1 MRYEASSS
9 GNADLRGN
17 GGAGNSDANDH
28 SGIGSD
34 AAEAGDLDIAVIGMA
49 GSFPGAPDLDRFWTV
64 VRAGQRTVRTV
75 PAPESGGG
83 GRGAATD
90 APAAVRAGGVLDGA
104 ELFDAAFFGYSPREA
119 ELLDPQ
125 QRVFLE
131 CAWTALEGAGYGSA
145 AGRPVTGVYAGASL
159 STYLIRHLLPN
170 PGLAE
175 LREEQMLGNI
185 TDTLATRVAYHLD
198 LSGPAMSVQSACSTS
213 LVAIHLACQA
223 LLAGDCE
230 IAVAGGASVRLP
242 QLSLHDGRENGIL
255 SPDGGCLPFDAR
267 SAGTVSG
274 NGVGAVVLKPL
285 AAALA
290 AGDRVHAVVK
300 ATAVNNDG
308 RRKVGFT
315 APSVQGQSAVLRT
328 ARDLAGVDPAD
339 IGYLEAHG
347 TATPLGDPIE
357 FAALA
362 EAFAGRDPGTDGR
375 CALGS
380 VKALIG
386 HLDAAAGVTG
396 FLKVVLALEHG
407 VVPPSPY
414 FGEPNPGIDL
424 VGSPFEVPTAERP
437 WQRPR
442 GGRRLGAVSSFG
454 MGGTNAH
461 VILQEAPDP
470 VPAGPPRRE
479 RHLLVLSART
489 PAALDTARERLRAHL
504 APEPGAAALADTAA
518 TLQLGRTAFP
528 HRMAVVADSAADA
541 ADALAAGSPA
551 ALTGHA
557 GTGRRDLVFMFSG
570 QGAQHVGMGAA
581 LYRTEPAYREAFD
594 ACADLLVPT
603 LGRDLRDLVLGDAA
617 AAGPPVPGQEPETA
631 EPLRRTEFAQP
642 ALFAV
647 EYALARLW
655 ESWGI
660 RPTAMIGHSV
670 GEYAAACLAGTMP
683 LPDALRLVAL
693 RGRLMQALPPGRM
706 LSVGLPVEEAERF
719 AVGDVA
725 VAASNAPSLSVLSGP
740 AEALDD
746 IQRTLAARGVAV
758 RPLHTSHAFHS
769 PAMDPVLDEFRALAA
784 TVPLAAP
791 ALPFVSN
798 LTGTWITDEEATSP
812 DYWVRH
818 LRRRVRFHEGLATL
832 AENGPLVLVEVGP
845 GTALA
850 TLARQHPEVSG
861 NLVVGTLP
869 APGRPVPADRT
880 ATEALARLWLAGIE
894 PDWTGYWR
902 HDPRGRAEL
911 PTYPFERERYWVE
924 PPTPE
929 THLGL
934 LPTTGTPLQTET
946 DGGATGTGAARRDVA
961 GIGAAGVGAAG
972 VGAARP
978 GAAGVGA
985 AGAVPVASDA
995 AGTGVTESGAAGS
1008 GAGEAGAVGAGPA
1021 GVPES
1026 VAAGAGAAGPGAVA
1040 SAVGG
1045 SVAFVGGGGG
1055 HDGAG
1060 LAAYPRRLAT
1070 PFVGPRDEREEA
1082 VAEVW
1087 SDLLGIAE
1095 IGVHDDFFELGGHSL
1110 LATRVVAR
1118 LLDVLGV
1125 ELPLSALMEAPTV
1138 AALCEYADDELMR
1151 AYLDDP
1157 GGSQPAADP
1166 LSDPRKEGVR

>member
-9 GNADLRGN
+9 SNADLRRDS
-17 GGAGNSDANDH
+17 GADNSDANDH
-28 SGIGSD
+28 SGIGTD
-34 AAEAGDLDIAVIGMA
+34 AAGAGDLDIAVIGMA
-49 GSFPGAPDLDRFWTV
+49 GSFPGAPDLDRFWEV
-64 VRAGQRTVRTV
+64 VRAGRRTVRTE
-75 PAPESGGG
+75 PAPESGA
-83 GRGAATD
+83 GAGDSASG
-90 APAAVRAGGVLDGA
+90 APTAVRAGGVLDGA

-170 PGLAE
+170 PGLAD

-185 TDTLATRVAYHLD
+185 TDTLATRAAYHLD
-198 LSGPAMSVQSACSTS
+198 LSGPAVSVQSACSTS

-242 QLSLHDGRENGIL
+242 QLSVHDGRSNGIL

-290 AGDRVHAVVK
+290 AGDPVHAVVK

-315 APSVQGQSAVLRT
+315 APSVQGQSAVLRA
-328 ARDLAGVDPAD
+328 ARDIAGVDPAD

-357 FAALA
+357 FAALT
-362 EAFAGRDPGTDGR
+362 EAFAGRDPERDGR

-386 HLDAAAGVTG
+386 HLDAAAGITG
-396 FLKVVLALEHG
+396 FLKVVLALKHA

-424 VGSPFEVPTAERP
+424 AGSPFEVPTAERA
-437 WQRPR
+437 WERPR
-442 GGRRLGAVSSFG
+442 GGRRLGGVSGFG

-470 VPAGPPRRE
+470 ARAAPPLRE

-489 PAALDTARERLRAHL
+489 PGALETARERLRAHL
-504 APEPGAAALADTAA
+504 LTGTGPSPAELADIGA
-518 TLQLGRTAFP
+518 TLHLGRTAFT
-528 HRMAVVADSAADA
+528 HRMALIADSTANAAA
-541 ADALAAGSPA
+541 ALAPGSPEA
-551 ALTGHA
+551 MAGHVEA
-557 GTGRRDLVFMFSG
+557 RRELVFMFSG
-570 QGAQHVGMGAA
+570 QGAQHVGMGAE

-594 ACADLLVPT
+594 TCADLLVPT
-603 LGRDLRDLVLGDAA
+603 LGRDLRDLVLGDPEGVRPPG
-617 AAGPPVPGQEPETA
+617 AGQDPAGA

-660 RPTAMIGHSV
+660 RPAAMIGHSV
-670 GEYAAACLAGTMP
+670 GEYVAACLAGIMR
-683 LPDALRLVAL
+683 LEDALRLVAL

-706 LSVGLPVEEAERF
+706 LSVALPIEEAERF
-719 AVGDVA
+719 VRGDVA
-725 VAASNAPSLSVLSGP
+725 VAASNAPSLTVLSGP

-746 IQRTLAARGVAV
+746 IGRTLAGKGVAV

-769 PAMDPVLDEFRALAA
+769 PAMDPVLEDFRALVAA
-784 TVPLAAP
+784 VPLAAP

-798 LTGTWITDEEATSP
+798 LSGTWITDEEATSP

-818 LRRRVRFHEGLATL
+818 LRRRVRFHEGLLTL
-832 AENGPLVLVEVGP
+832 AETGPLALIEVGP

-850 TLARQHPEVSG
+850 TLARQNPEMSG
-861 NLVVGTLP
+861 NLVVGSLP

-880 ATEALARLWLAGIE
+880 VTEALARLWLAGTE

-911 PTYPFERERYWVE
+911 PTYPFERGRYWID
-924 PPTPE
+924 PPASE
-929 THLGL
+929 ALIGL
-934 LPTTGTPLQTET
+934 IPAESGPPADSPPLAE
-946 DGGATGTGAARRDVA
+946 AVSA
-961 GIGAAGVGAAG
+961 AAGG
-972 VGAARP
+972 
-978 GAAGVGA
+978 
-985 AGAVPVASDA
+985 
-995 AGTGVTESGAAGS
+995 
-1008 GAGEAGAVGAGPA
+1008 
-1021 GVPES
+1021 
-1026 VAAGAGAAGPGAVA
+1026 GAAGPGTAA
-1040 SAVGG
+1040 NEAGANG
-1045 SVAFVGGGGG
+1045 TA
-1055 HDGAG
+1055 HDAA
-1060 LAAYPRRLAT
+1060 LTAYPRRLAT
-1070 PFVGPRDEREEA
+1070 VFVAPRDEREEA
-1082 VAEVW
+1082 VAAVW
-1087 SDLLGIAE
+1087 SDLLGIAD

-1118 LLDVLGV
+1118 LLDVLDV

-1138 AALCEYADDELMR
+1138 AALCEYADEELMN
-1151 AYLDDP
+1151 AYL
-1157 GGSQPAADP
+1157 GSRSAAEPAATDP
-1166 LSDPRKEGVR
+1166 LPDPRKEGVR

>member
-1 MRYEASSS
+1 MRYEASNSS
-9 GNADLRGN
+9 NADLRGN
-17 GGAGNSDANDH
+17 SGADNSDANDR
-28 SGIGSD
+28 SGIDVD
-34 AAEAGDLDIAVIGMA
+34 AAGDGDLDIAVIGMA
-49 GSFPGAPDLDRFWTV
+49 GSFPGAPDLDRFWANIRTG
-64 VRAGQRTVRTV
+64 RRTVTTE
-75 PAPESGGG
+75 PAAEP
-83 GRGAATD
+83 GARDAGAD
-90 APAAVRAGGVLDGA
+90 APTAVRAGGVLDGA

-125 QRVFLE
+125 QRVFVE
-131 CAWTALEGAGYGSA
+131 CAWTALERAGYGSA
-145 AGRPVTGVYAGASL
+145 VGRPVTGVYAGASL

-185 TDTLATRVAYHLD
+185 TDTLATRAAYHLD

-242 QLSLHDGRENGIL
+242 QMSVHDGREKGIL

-315 APSVQGQSAVLRT
+315 APSVQGQSAVLRA

-362 EAFAGRDPGTDGR
+362 EAFAGRDPELDGR

-424 VGSPFEVPTAERP
+424 AGSPFEIPTAERA

-442 GGRRLGAVSSFG
+442 GRRRLGAVSSFG

-470 VPAGPPRRE
+470 APPGPPSRR
-479 RHLLVLSART
+479 RQLLVLSART
-489 PAALDTARERLRAHL
+489 PSALETARERLREHL
-504 APEPGAAALADTAA
+504 LAGPGAGPGELADVAA
-518 TLQLGRTAFP
+518 TLQLGRTAFT
-528 HRMAVVADSAADA
+528 HRTALIADSAADA
-541 ADALAAGSPA
+541 ADALAPGSPEA
-551 ALTGHA
+551 MA
-557 GTGRRDLVFMFSG
+557 GQVETGRRDIVFMFSG
-570 QGAQHVGMGAA
+570 QGAQHVGMGAE
-581 LYRTEPAYREAFD
+581 LYRTEPTYRDTFD
-594 ACADLLVPT
+594 ACADLLVPI
-603 LGRDLRDLVLGDAA
+603 LGRDLRDMVLGDSAADRPPGAA
-617 AAGPPVPGQEPETA
+617 ADPAGA

-647 EYALARLW
+647 EYSLARLW

-660 RPTAMIGHSV
+660 RPAAMIGHSV
-670 GEYAAACLAGTMP
+670 GEYVAACLAGTMS
-683 LPDALRLVAL
+683 LQDALRLVAL
-693 RGRLMQALPPGRM
+693 RGRMMQALPPGRM
-706 LSVGLPVEEAERF
+706 LSVALPVQEAERL
-719 AVGDVA
+719 AGGDVA

-746 IQRTLAARGVAV
+746 IERTLTAQGVAV
-758 RPLHTSHAFHS
+758 RALHTSHAFHS
-769 PAMDPVLDEFRALAA
+769 PAMDPILDDFRALVAA
-784 TVPLAAP
+784 VPLAAP
-791 ALPFVSN
+791 AVPFVSN
-798 LTGTWITDEEATSP
+798 LSGTWITGEEATSP

-818 LRRRVRFHEGLATL
+818 LRGRVRFYEGLVTL
-832 AENGPLVLVEVGP
+832 TETGPLALIEVGP

-850 TLARQHPEVSG
+850 NLARQNPEMSG
-861 NLVVGTLP
+861 NLVVGSLP
-869 APGRPVPADRT
+869 APARPVPADRT
-880 ATEALARLWLAGIE
+880 VTEALARLWIAGIE

-902 HDPRGRAEL
+902 HDPRGRAQL
-911 PTYPFERERYWVE
+911 PTYPFERGRYWVD
-924 PPTPE
+924 PPAADA
-929 THLGL
+929 LIGL
-934 LPTTGTPLQTET
+934 IPAEAAGSPPLA
-946 DGGATGTGAARRDVA
+946 DADPAAGGGATANEGGTNGTPHHAAA
-961 GIGAAGVGAAG
+961 PAA
-972 VGAARP
+972 
-978 GAAGVGA
+978 
-985 AGAVPVASDA
+985 
-995 AGTGVTESGAAGS
+995 
-1008 GAGEAGAVGAGPA
+1008 
-1021 GVPES
+1021 
-1026 VAAGAGAAGPGAVA
+1026 
-1040 SAVGG
+1040 
-1045 SVAFVGGGGG
+1045 
-1055 HDGAG
+1055 H
-1060 LAAYPRRLAT
+1060 PRRLAT
-1070 PFVGPRDEREEA
+1070 PYVAPRDEREEA
-1082 VAEVW
+1082 VAAVL
-1087 SDLLGIAE
+1087 SDLLGIAD

-1110 LATRVVAR
+1110 LAIRVVTR

-1151 AYLDDP
+1151 AYL
-1157 GGSQPAADP
+1157 GSESVSQPPATDP

>member
-1 MRYEASSS
+1 MRYETSSS
-9 GNADLRGN
+9 HDADLRGN
-17 GGAGNSDANDH
+17 SGADNSDANDH

-34 AAEAGDLDIAVIGMA
+34 ADGAGDLDIAVIGMA
-49 GSFPGAPDLDRFWTV
+49 GSFPGAPDLDRFWEI
-64 VRAGQRTVRTV
+64 VRAGHRTVRTV
-75 PAPESGGG
+75 PAPGSGA
-83 GRGAATD
+83 RGAALD
-90 APAAVRAGGVLDGA
+90 APTAVRAGGVLDGA

-131 CAWTALEGAGYGSA
+131 CAWTALEGAGYGSTV
-145 AGRPVTGVYAGASL
+145 GRPVTGVYAGASL

-170 PGLAE
+170 PGLAD

-185 TDTLATRVAYHLD
+185 TDTLATRAAYHLD

-242 QLSLHDGRENGIL
+242 QMSVHDGRGNGIL

-285 AAALA
+285 TAALA
-290 AGDRVHAVVK
+290 DGDRVHAVVK
-300 ATAVNNDG
+300 ATALNNDG

-315 APSVQGQSAVLRT
+315 APSVQGQSAVLRA

-362 EAFAGRDPGTDGR
+362 EAFAGRDPELDGR

-386 HLDAAAGVTG
+386 HLDAAAGITG
-396 FLKVVLALEHG
+396 FLKVVLALEHA

-424 VGSPFEVPTAERP
+424 AGSPFEVPTAERT
-437 WQRPR
+437 WGRPR

-470 VPAGPPRRE
+470 APAGPPFRK

-489 PAALDTARERLRAHL
+489 PSALETARERLREHL
-504 APEPGAAALADTAA
+504 LTGPGSSPAELADAA
-518 TLQLGRTAFP
+518 STLQLGRTAFT
-528 HRMAVVADSAADA
+528 HRMALIADSAADA
-541 ADALAAGSPA
+541 AAALAPGSPA
-551 ALTGHA
+551 AMAGHVE
-557 GTGRRDLVFMFSG
+557 TGRRDIVFMFSG
-570 QGAQHVGMGAA
+570 QGAQYVGMGAE
-581 LYRTEPAYREAFD
+581 LYRTEPAYRDAFD
-594 ACADLLVPT
+594 TCADLLIPI
-603 LGRDLRDLVLGDAA
+603 LGRDLRDLVLGDSAA
-617 AAGPPVPGQEPETA
+617 DRSSGAVEDPAVA
-631 EPLRRTEFAQP
+631 ELLRRTEFAQP

-660 RPTAMIGHSV
+660 RPAAMIGHSV
-670 GEYAAACLAGTMP
+670 GEYVAACLAGTMP
-683 LPDALRLVAL
+683 LQDALRLIAL
-693 RGRLMQALPPGRM
+693 RGRMMQALPPGRM
-706 LSVGLPVEEAERF
+706 LSVALPIQEAERF
-719 AVGDVA
+719 VRGDVA
-725 VAASNAPSLSVLSGP
+725 VAASNAPSLTVLSGP

-746 IQRTLAARGVAV
+746 IERTLAAKGVAV

-769 PAMDPVLDEFRALAA
+769 PAMDPILEDFRALAA
-784 TVPLAAP
+784 AVPLAAP
-791 ALPFVSN
+791 AVPFVSN

-818 LRRRVRFHEGLATL
+818 LRRRVRFHEGLVTL
-832 AENGPLVLVEVGP
+832 VETGPLALIEVGP

-850 TLARQHPEVSG
+850 TLARQNPEMSG
-861 NLVVGTLP
+861 NLVVGSLP

-880 ATEALARLWLAGIE
+880 VTEALARLWLAGTE

-902 HDPRGRAEL
+902 HDRRGRAEL
-911 PTYPFERERYWVE
+911 PTYPFERERYWID
-924 PPTPE
+924 PPTSDA
-929 THLGL
+929 LIGL
-934 LPTTGTPLQTET
+934 LPIASGEPVGTPTPT
-946 DGGATGTGAARRDVA
+946 
-961 GIGAAGVGAAG
+961 
-972 VGAARP
+972 
-978 GAAGVGA
+978 
-985 AGAVPVASDA
+985 DA
-995 AGTGVTESGAAGS
+995 ASAAAAHGDR
-1008 GAGEAGAVGAGPA
+1008 AGEAAPA
-1021 GVPES
+1021 ATLE
-1026 VAAGAGAAGPGAVA
+1026 A
-1040 SAVGG
+1040 
-1045 SVAFVGGGGG
+1045 
-1055 HDGAG
+1055 H
-1060 LAAYPRRLAT
+1060 PRRLAT
-1070 PFVGPRDEREEA
+1070 AYVAPRDDREEA

-1087 SDLLGIAE
+1087 RDLLGIAD

-1138 AALCEYADDELMR
+1138 AALCEYADEELMS
-1151 AYLDDP
+1151 AYL
-1157 GGSQPAADP
+1157 GSQSASQPAATDP
-1166 LSDPRKEGVR
+1166 LPDPRKEGVR

>member
-1 MRYEASSS
+1 MH
-9 GNADLRGN
+9 
-17 GGAGNSDANDH
+17 ANDH
-28 SGIGSD
+28 SGIGVD

-49 GSFPGAPDLDRFWTV
+49 GSFPGAPDLDRFWTT
-64 VRAGQRTVRTV
+64 VRAGHRTVHTE
-75 PAPESGGG
+75 PAPDSGA
-83 GRGAATD
+83 RDAAPGAPT
-90 APAAVRAGGVLDGA
+90 AVRAGGVLEGA
-104 ELFDAAFFGYSPREA
+104 DLFDAAFFGYSPREA

-145 AGRPVTGVYAGASL
+145 VGRPVTGVYAGASL

-170 PGLAE
+170 PGLAD

-185 TDTLATRVAYHLD
+185 TDTLATRAAYHLD
-198 LSGPAMSVQSACSTS
+198 LSGPALSVQSACSTS

-242 QLSLHDGRENGIL
+242 QLSVHDGRENGIL

-315 APSVQGQSAVLRT
+315 APSVQGQSAVLRA

-362 EAFAGRDPGTDGR
+362 EAFAGRDPGLDGR

-386 HLDAAAGVTG
+386 HLDAAAGITG
-396 FLKVVLALEHG
+396 FLKVVLALEHA

-424 VGSPFEVPTAERP
+424 AGSPFDVPTAERP

-442 GGRRLGAVSSFG
+442 GGRRVGAVSSFG

-470 VPAGPPRRE
+470 APAAPPVRRQ
-479 RHLLVLSART
+479 HLLVLSART
-489 PAALDTARERLRAHL
+489 PSALETARERLRQHL
-504 APEPGAAALADTAA
+504 LTGPATSPADLADAA
-518 TLQLGRTAFP
+518 STLQLGRTAFP
-528 HRMAVVADSAADA
+528 HRMALIADCAADA
-541 ADALAAGSPA
+541 AAALLPGSPDV
-551 ALTGHA
+551 LSGHVETGS
-557 GTGRRDLVFMFSG
+557 RDIVFMFSG
-570 QGAQHVGMGAA
+570 QGAQHVGMGAE
-581 LYRTEPAYREAFD
+581 LYRTEPVYRDAFD
-594 ACADLLVPT
+594 TCADLLIPT
-603 LGRDLRDLVLGDAA
+603 LGRDLRDLVLGDTAA
-617 AAGPPVPGQEPETA
+617 RRAPGAVDDPARAGQ
-631 EPLRRTEFAQP
+631 LRRTEYAQP

-660 RPTAMIGHSV
+660 RPAAMIGHSV
-670 GEYAAACLAGTMP
+670 GEYVAACLAGTMP
-683 LPDALRLVAL
+683 LQDALRLVAL
-693 RGRLMQALPPGRM
+693 RGRMMQALPPGSM
-706 LSVGLPVEEAERF
+706 LSVALPIEEAERF
-719 AVGDVA
+719 VSGDVA
-725 VAASNAPSLSVLSGP
+725 VAASNAPSLTVLSGP
-740 AEALDD
+740 AEALDA
-746 IQRTLAARGVAV
+746 IGRTLAAQGVAV
-758 RPLHTSHAFHS
+758 RALHTSHAFHS
-769 PAMDPVLDEFRALAA
+769 PAMDPVLEDFRALAA
-784 TVPLAAP
+784 AVPLAAP

-798 LTGTWITDEEATSP
+798 LSGTWITGEEATSP

-818 LRRRVRFHEGLATL
+818 LRGRVRFHEGLMTL
-832 AENGPLVLVEVGP
+832 AETGPLALVEVGP

-850 TLARQHPEVSG
+850 TLARQNPGTAG
-861 NLVVGTLP
+861 NLVVGSLP
-869 APGRPVPADRT
+869 APGRPAPADRT
-880 ATEALARLWLAGIE
+880 VTEALARLWLAGTE

-911 PTYPFERERYWVE
+911 PTYPFERGRYWID
-924 PPTPE
+924 PP
-929 THLGL
+929 
-934 LPTTGTPLQTET
+934 
-946 DGGATGTGAARRDVA
+946 AAAA
-961 GIGAAGVGAAG
+961 GIGPLPAED
-972 VGAARP
+972 
-978 GAAGVGA
+978 
-985 AGAVPVASDA
+985 VPVAVSPPL
-995 AGTGVTESGAAGS
+995 TE
-1008 GAGEAGAVGAGPA
+1008 AGPA
-1021 GVPES
+1021 
-1026 VAAGAGAAGPGAVA
+1026 AAGQGATANEDPA
-1040 SAVGG
+1040 
-1045 SVAFVGGGGG
+1045 GG
-1055 HDGAG
+1055 HD
-1060 LAAYPRRLAT
+1060 AAALTAHPRHLAT
-1070 PFVGPRDEREEA
+1070 AFVAPGNEREEA
-1082 VAEVW
+1082 VAAVW
-1087 SDLLGIAE
+1087 SDLLGIAD
-1095 IGVHDDFFELGGHSL
+1095 IGIHDDFFELGGHSL

-1125 ELPLSALMEAPTV
+1125 ELPLSAVMEAPTV
-1138 AALCEYADDELMR
+1138 AALCEYADEELMR
-1151 AYLDDP
+1151 AYLDSQSA
-1157 GGSQPAADP
+1157 SQPAADP
-1166 LSDPRKEGVR
+1166 LPDPRKEGVR

>member
-17 GGAGNSDANDH
+17 SGADNSGANDH

-34 AAEAGDLDIAVIGMA
+34 AAGAGDLDIAVIGMA
-49 GSFPGAPDLDRFWTV
+49 GSFPGAPDLDRFWEI
-64 VRAGQRTVRTV
+64 VRAGRRTVRTV
-75 PAPESGGG
+75 PAPESGA
-83 GRGAATD
+83 GARDAASD
-90 APAAVRAGGVLDGA
+90 APTAVRAGGVLDGA

-145 AGRPVTGVYAGASL
+145 VGRPVTGVYAGASL

-170 PGLAE
+170 PGLAD
-175 LREEQMLGNI
+175 LREEQLLGNI
-185 TDTLATRVAYHLD
+185 TDTLATRAAYHLD
-198 LSGPAMSVQSACSTS
+198 LSGPAVSVQSACSTS

-242 QLSLHDGRENGIL
+242 QLSVHDGRENGIL

-328 ARDLAGVDPAD
+328 ARDLAGADPAD

-357 FAALA
+357 FAALT
-362 EAFAGRDPGTDGR
+362 EAFAGRDPDLDGR

-386 HLDAAAGVTG
+386 HLDAAAGITG
-396 FLKVVLALEHG
+396 FLKVVLALAHA

-424 VGSPFEVPTAERP
+424 ASSPFEVPTAERA
-437 WQRPR
+437 WERPR

-470 VPAGPPRRE
+470 APSGSPYRG

-489 PAALDTARERLRAHL
+489 PSALETARERLREQL
-504 APEPGAAALADTAA
+504 RTEPGPGPAELADVAS
-518 TLQLGRTAFP
+518 TLQLGRTAFA
-528 HRMAVVADSAADA
+528 HRVALVADSAADA
-541 ADALAAGSPA
+541 AAALAPGSPQA
-551 ALTGHA
+551 MAGHVE
-557 GTGRRDLVFMFSG
+557 TGRRDIVFMFSG
-570 QGAQHVGMGAA
+570 QGAQHVGMGAE
-581 LYRTEPAYREAFD
+581 LYRTEPAYRDAFD
-594 ACADLLVPT
+594 TCADLLVPT
-603 LGRDLRDLVLGDAA
+603 LGRDLRDLVLGDSASDRLPGAVADPAA
-617 AAGPPVPGQEPETA
+617 AER
-631 EPLRRTEFAQP
+631 LRRTEFAQP

-660 RPTAMIGHSV
+660 RPAAMIGHSV
-670 GEYAAACLAGTMP
+670 GEYVAACLAGTMP

-719 AVGDVA
+719 VRGDVA
-725 VAASNAPSLSVLSGP
+725 VAASNAPSLTVLSGP
-740 AEALDD
+740 AEALAD
-746 IQRTLAARGVAV
+746 IEGTLAAKGVAV

-769 PAMDPVLDEFRALAA
+769 PAMDPVLEDFRALAA
-784 TVPLAAP
+784 AVPLAAP

-798 LTGTWITDEEATSP
+798 LSGTWITAEEATSP

-818 LRRRVRFHEGLATL
+818 LRGRVRFHEGLVTL
-832 AENGPLVLVEVGP
+832 AEAGPLALIEVGP

-850 TLARQHPEVSG
+850 TLARQNPELSG
-861 NLVVGTLP
+861 NLVVGSLP
-869 APGRPVPADRT
+869 APGRPGAADRT
-880 ATEALARLWLAGIE
+880 MTEALARLWLAGIE

-911 PTYPFERERYWVE
+911 PTYPFERGRYWID
-924 PPTPE
+924 PPASGTAI
-929 THLGL
+929 GL
-934 LPTTGTPLQTET
+934 NPAA
-946 DGGATGTGAARRDVA
+946 DGRPAHSPQLTGAAPAATGR
-961 GIGAAGVGAAG
+961 GAAADEDGA
-972 VGAARP
+972 
-978 GAAGVGA
+978 
-985 AGAVPVASDA
+985 S
-995 AGTGVTESGAAGS
+995 GTA
-1008 GAGEAGAVGAGPA
+1008 PD
-1021 GVPES
+1021 
-1026 VAAGAGAAGPGAVA
+1026 AVA
-1040 SAVGG
+1040 
-1045 SVAFVGGGGG
+1045 
-1055 HDGAG
+1055 

-1070 PFVGPRDEREEA
+1070 AFVAPRDEREEA
-1082 VAEVW
+1082 VAAVW
-1087 SDLLGIAE
+1087 SDLLGIAD

-1138 AALCEYADDELMR
+1138 AALCEYADEELMR
-1151 AYLDDP
+1151 AYL
-1157 GGSQPAADP
+1157 GSQSASQPAATDP
-1166 LSDPRKEGVR
+1166 LPDPRKEGVR

>member
-17 GGAGNSDANDH
+17 GGADNSGANDH

-34 AAEAGDLDIAVIGMA
+34 AAGAGDLDIAVIGMA
-49 GSFPGAPDLDRFWTV
+49 GSFPGAPDLDRFWEI
-64 VRAGQRTVRTV
+64 VRAGRRTVRTV
-75 PAPESGGG
+75 PAPESGA
-83 GRGAATD
+83 GARDAASD
-90 APAAVRAGGVLDGA
+90 APTAVRAGGVLDGA

-145 AGRPVTGVYAGASL
+145 VGRPVTGVYAGASL

-170 PGLAE
+170 PGLAD

-185 TDTLATRVAYHLD
+185 TDTLATRAAYHLD
-198 LSGPAMSVQSACSTS
+198 LSGPAVSVQSACSTS

-242 QLSLHDGRENGIL
+242 QLSVHDGRENGIL
-255 SPDGGCLPFDAR
+255 SPDGDCLPFDAR

-357 FAALA
+357 FAALT
-362 EAFAGRDPGTDGR
+362 EAFAGRDPDLDGR

-396 FLKVVLALEHG
+396 FLKVVLALEHA
-407 VVPPSPY
+407 VLPPSPY

-424 VGSPFEVPTAERP
+424 AGSPFEVPTAERA
-437 WQRPR
+437 WERPR

-470 VPAGPPRRE
+470 APSGPPYRG

-489 PAALDTARERLRAHL
+489 PSALETVRERLREQL
-504 APEPGAAALADTAA
+504 RTEPGPGPAELADVAS
-518 TLQLGRTAFP
+518 TLQLGRTAFA
-528 HRMAVVADSAADA
+528 HRVALVADSAADA
-541 ADALAAGSPA
+541 AAALAPGSPQA
-551 ALTGHA
+551 MAGHVES
-557 GTGRRDLVFMFSG
+557 GRRDIVFMFSG
-570 QGAQHVGMGAA
+570 QGAQHVGMGAE
-581 LYRTEPAYREAFD
+581 LYRAEPAYRDAFD
-594 ACADLLVPT
+594 TCADLLVPT
-603 LGRDLRDLVLGDAA
+603 LGRDLRDLVLGDSASDRLPGAVADPAA
-617 AAGPPVPGQEPETA
+617 AER
-631 EPLRRTEFAQP
+631 LRRTEFAQP

-660 RPTAMIGHSV
+660 RPAAMIGHSV
-670 GEYAAACLAGTMP
+670 GEYVAACLAGTMP

-719 AVGDVA
+719 VRGDVA
-725 VAASNAPSLSVLSGP
+725 VAASNAPSLTVLSGP
-740 AEALDD
+740 AEALAD
-746 IQRTLAARGVAV
+746 IEGTLAAKGVAV

-769 PAMDPVLDEFRALAA
+769 PAMDPVLEDFRALAA
-784 TVPLAAP
+784 AVPLAAP

-798 LTGTWITDEEATSP
+798 LSGTWITAEEATSP

-818 LRRRVRFHEGLATL
+818 LRGRVRFHEGLVTL
-832 AENGPLVLVEVGP
+832 AEAGPLALIEVGP

-850 TLARQHPEVSG
+850 TLARQNPELPG
-861 NLVVGTLP
+861 NLVVGSLP

-880 ATEALARLWLAGIE
+880 VTEALARLWLAGIE

-911 PTYPFERERYWVE
+911 PTYPFERGRYWID
-924 PPTPE
+924 PPAS
-929 THLGL
+929 
-934 LPTTGTPLQTET
+934 GTAIGPDPAADGRPAHSPPL
-946 DGGATGTGAARRDVA
+946 TGAAPAATGR
-961 GIGAAGVGAAG
+961 GAAADEDGA
-972 VGAARP
+972 
-978 GAAGVGA
+978 
-985 AGAVPVASDA
+985 S
-995 AGTGVTESGAAGS
+995 GTA
-1008 GAGEAGAVGAGPA
+1008 PD
-1021 GVPES
+1021 
-1026 VAAGAGAAGPGAVA
+1026 AVA
-1040 SAVGG
+1040 
-1045 SVAFVGGGGG
+1045 
-1055 HDGAG
+1055 

-1070 PFVGPRDEREEA
+1070 AFVAPRDEREEA
-1082 VAEVW
+1082 VAAVW
-1087 SDLLGIAE
+1087 SDLLGIAD

-1138 AALCEYADDELMR
+1138 AALCEYADEELMR
-1151 AYLDDP
+1151 AYL
-1157 GGSQPAADP
+1157 GSQSASQPAATDP
-1166 LSDPRKEGVR
+1166 LPDPRKEGVR

>member
-1 MRYEASSS
+1 MREGPAVRYEASSS
-9 GNADLRGN
+9 INADLRGN
-17 GGAGNSDANDH
+17 SGADNFDANDH

-34 AAEAGDLDIAVIGMA
+34 AAGAGDLDIAVIGVA
-49 GSFPGAPDLDRFWTV
+49 GSFPGAPDLDRFWTI
-64 VRAGQRTVRTV
+64 VRAGQRTVRTA
-75 PAPESGGG
+75 PAPESGV
-83 GRGAATD
+83 GAGDPASA
-90 APAAVRAGGVLDGA
+90 APTAVRAGGVLDGA

-145 AGRPVTGVYAGASL
+145 VGRPVTGVYAGASL

-170 PGLAE
+170 PGLAD

-185 TDTLATRVAYHLD
+185 TDTLATRAAYHLD

-290 AGDRVHAVVK
+290 AGDTVHAVVK

-315 APSVQGQSAVLRT
+315 APSVQGQSAVLRA

-362 EAFAGRDPGTDGR
+362 EAFAGRDPEVDGR

-396 FLKVVLALEHG
+396 FLKVVLALKHA

-424 VGSPFEVPTAERP
+424 AGSPFEVPTAERV
-437 WQRPR
+437 WERPR

-470 VPAGPPRRE
+470 APAGAPVRK
-479 RHLLVLSART
+479 RHLLTLSART
-489 PAALDTARERLRAHL
+489 PSALETARERLREHL
-504 APEPGAAALADTAA
+504 LTAPGPDAAAFADVAS
-518 TLQLGRTAFP
+518 TLHLGRTAFT
-528 HRMAVVADSAADA
+528 HRLALVADSVADA
-541 ADALAAGSPA
+541 AAALAPGSPKA
-551 ALTGHA
+551 MTGHV
-557 GTGRRDLVFMFSG
+557 GTGRRDIVFMFSG
-570 QGAQHVGMGAA
+570 QGAQHVGMGAE
-581 LYRTEPAYREAFD
+581 LHRTEPVYREAFD
-594 ACADLLVPT
+594 TCADLLVPT
-603 LGRDLRDLVLGDAA
+603 LGRDLRDLVLGDGAA
-617 AAGPPVPGQEPETA
+617 EGLPGAAQGPAVA

-670 GEYAAACLAGTMP
+670 GEYVAACLAGTMP
-683 LPDALRLVAL
+683 LQDALRLVAL
-693 RGRLMQALPPGRM
+693 RGRMMQALPPGRM
-706 LSVGLPVEEAERF
+706 LSVALPVEEAERF
-719 AVGDVA
+719 VGGDVA
-725 VAASNAPSLSVLSGP
+725 VAASNGPSLTVLSGP

-746 IQRTLAARGVAV
+746 IERTLAAEGVAV
-758 RPLHTSHAFHS
+758 RALHTSHAFHS
-769 PAMDPVLDEFRALAA
+769 PAMDPVLEDFRALVAA
-784 TVPLAAP
+784 VPLAAP

-798 LTGTWITDEEATSP
+798 LSGTWITAEEAASP

-832 AENGPLVLVEVGP
+832 AENGPLALIEVGP

-850 TLARQHPEVSG
+850 TLARQSPEMSG
-861 NLVVGTLP
+861 NLVVGSLP
-869 APGRPVPADRT
+869 APARPAPADGT
-880 ATEALARLWLAGIE
+880 MAEALARLWLAGTE

-911 PTYPFERERYWVE
+911 PTYPFERGRYWID
-924 PPTPE
+924 PPASE
-929 THLGL
+929 ALMGL
-934 LPTTGTPLQTET
+934 NPAEGRPATDSAPLAAAGRDAADRDAAVNEDE
-946 DGGATGTGAARRDVA
+946 DGGTA
-961 GIGAAGVGAAG
+961 
-972 VGAARP
+972 
-978 GAAGVGA
+978 
-985 AGAVPVASDA
+985 
-995 AGTGVTESGAAGS
+995 
-1008 GAGEAGAVGAGPA
+1008 
-1021 GVPES
+1021 
-1026 VAAGAGAAGPGAVA
+1026 
-1040 SAVGG
+1040 
-1045 SVAFVGGGGG
+1045 
-1055 HDGAG
+1055 HDPTA
-1060 LAAYPRRLAT
+1060 LTAYPRRLAT
-1070 PFVGPRDEREEA
+1070 PFVAPRDEREEA
-1082 VAEVW
+1082 VAAVW

-1138 AALCEYADDELMR
+1138 AALCEYADDELMS
-1151 AYLDDP
+1151 AYLA
-1157 GGSQPAADP
+1157 GSSAAQPAATDP

>member
-1 MRYEASSS
+1 MREGPAVRYETSSS
-9 GNADLRGN
+9 HDADLRGN
-17 GGAGNSDANDH
+17 SGADNSDANDH

-34 AAEAGDLDIAVIGMA
+34 ADGAGDLDIAVIGMA
-49 GSFPGAPDLDRFWTV
+49 GSFPGAPDLDRFWEI
-64 VRAGQRTVRTV
+64 VRAGHRTVRTV
-75 PAPESGGG
+75 PAPGSGA
-83 GRGAATD
+83 RGAALD
-90 APAAVRAGGVLDGA
+90 APTAVRAGGVLDGA

-131 CAWTALEGAGYGSA
+131 CAWTALEGAGYGSTV
-145 AGRPVTGVYAGASL
+145 GRPVTGVYAGASL

-170 PGLAE
+170 PGLAD

-185 TDTLATRVAYHLD
+185 TDTLATRAAYHLD

-242 QLSLHDGRENGIL
+242 QMSVHDGRGNGIL

-285 AAALA
+285 TAALA
-290 AGDRVHAVVK
+290 DGDRVHAVVK
-300 ATAVNNDG
+300 ATALNNDG

-315 APSVQGQSAVLRT
+315 APSVQGQSAVLRA

-362 EAFAGRDPGTDGR
+362 EAFAGRDPELDGR

-386 HLDAAAGVTG
+386 HLDAAAGITG
-396 FLKVVLALEHG
+396 FLKVVLALEHA

-424 VGSPFEVPTAERP
+424 AGSPFEVPTAERT
-437 WQRPR
+437 WGRPR

-470 VPAGPPRRE
+470 APAGPPFRK

-489 PAALDTARERLRAHL
+489 PSALETARERLREHL
-504 APEPGAAALADTAA
+504 LTGPGSSPAELADAA
-518 TLQLGRTAFP
+518 STLQLGRTAFT
-528 HRMAVVADSAADA
+528 HRMALIADSAADA
-541 ADALAAGSPA
+541 AAALAPGSPA
-551 ALTGHA
+551 AMAGHVE
-557 GTGRRDLVFMFSG
+557 TGRRDIVFMFSG
-570 QGAQHVGMGAA
+570 QGAQYVGMGAE
-581 LYRTEPAYREAFD
+581 LYRTEPAYRDAFD
-594 ACADLLVPT
+594 TCADLLIPI
-603 LGRDLRDLVLGDAA
+603 LGRDLRDLVLGDSAA
-617 AAGPPVPGQEPETA
+617 DRSSGAVEDPAVA
-631 EPLRRTEFAQP
+631 ELLRRTEFAQP

-660 RPTAMIGHSV
+660 RPAAMIGHSV
-670 GEYAAACLAGTMP
+670 GEYVAACLAGTMP
-683 LPDALRLVAL
+683 LQDALRLIAL
-693 RGRLMQALPPGRM
+693 RGRMMQALPPGRM
-706 LSVGLPVEEAERF
+706 LSVALPIQEAERF
-719 AVGDVA
+719 VRGDVA
-725 VAASNAPSLSVLSGP
+725 VAASNAPSLTVLSGP

-746 IQRTLAARGVAV
+746 IERTLAAKGVAV

-769 PAMDPVLDEFRALAA
+769 PAMDPILEDFRALAA
-784 TVPLAAP
+784 AVPLAAP
-791 ALPFVSN
+791 AVPFVSN

-818 LRRRVRFHEGLATL
+818 LRRRVRFHEGLVTL
-832 AENGPLVLVEVGP
+832 VETGPLALIEVGP

-850 TLARQHPEVSG
+850 TLARQNPEMSG
-861 NLVVGTLP
+861 NLVVGSLP

-880 ATEALARLWLAGIE
+880 VTEALARLWLAGTE

-902 HDPRGRAEL
+902 HDRRGRAEL
-911 PTYPFERERYWVE
+911 PTYPFERERYWID
-924 PPTPE
+924 PPTSDA
-929 THLGL
+929 LIGL
-934 LPTTGTPLQTET
+934 LPIASGEPVGTPTPT
-946 DGGATGTGAARRDVA
+946 
-961 GIGAAGVGAAG
+961 
-972 VGAARP
+972 
-978 GAAGVGA
+978 
-985 AGAVPVASDA
+985 DA
-995 AGTGVTESGAAGS
+995 ASAAAAHGDR
-1008 GAGEAGAVGAGPA
+1008 AGEAAPA
-1021 GVPES
+1021 ATLE
-1026 VAAGAGAAGPGAVA
+1026 A
-1040 SAVGG
+1040 
-1045 SVAFVGGGGG
+1045 
-1055 HDGAG
+1055 H
-1060 LAAYPRRLAT
+1060 PRRLAT
-1070 PFVGPRDEREEA
+1070 AYVAPRDDREEA

-1087 SDLLGIAE
+1087 RDLLGIAD

-1138 AALCEYADDELMR
+1138 AALCEYADEELMS
-1151 AYLDDP
+1151 AYL
-1157 GGSQPAADP
+1157 GSQSASQPAATDP
-1166 LSDPRKEGVR
+1166 LPDPRKEGVR

>member
-1 MRYEASSS
+1 MREGPAVRYEASSS
-9 GNADLRGN
+9 SNADLH
-17 GGAGNSDANDH
+17 GNSGADN
-28 SGIGSD
+28 S
-34 AAEAGDLDIAVIGMA
+34 GDLDIAVIGMA
-49 GSFPGAPDLDRFWTV
+49 GSFPGAPDLDRFWAI

-75 PAPESGGG
+75 PAPEP
-83 GRGAATD
+83 GARAD
-90 APAAVRAGGVLDGA
+90 APDAVRAGGVLDGA

-145 AGRPVTGVYAGASL
+145 VGRPVTGVYAGASL

-170 PGLAE
+170 PGLAG
-175 LREEQMLGNI
+175 LREEQLLGNI
-185 TDTLATRVAYHLD
+185 TDTLATRAAYHLD
-198 LSGPAMSVQSACSTS
+198 LSGPAVSVQSACSTS

-230 IAVAGGASVRLP
+230 VAVAGGASVRLP
-242 QLSLHDGRENGIL
+242 QLSVHDGRGNGIL

-290 AGDRVHAVVK
+290 DGDRVHAVVK

-362 EAFAGRDPGTDGR
+362 EAFAGRDPARDGR

-386 HLDAAAGVTG
+386 HLDAAAGITG
-396 FLKVVLALEHG
+396 FLKVVLALKNA

-424 VGSPFEVPTAERP
+424 AGSPFEVPTAERA
-437 WQRPR
+437 WARPR

-470 VPAGPPRRE
+470 APAAPPSRQ

-489 PAALDTARERLRAHL
+489 PSALETARERLRAHL
-504 APEPGAAALADTAA
+504 LTEPGPGSAALADTAA

-528 HRMAVVADSAADA
+528 HRMALIADSAADA
-541 ADALAAGSPA
+541 AAALAPGSPQAMA
-551 ALTGHA
+551 AQV

-570 QGAQHVGMGAA
+570 QGAQHVGMGAE
-581 LYRTEPAYREAFD
+581 LYRTEPVYRDAFD
-594 ACADLLVPT
+594 TCADLLRPT
-603 LGRDLRDLVLGDAA
+603 LGRDLRDLVLGDVAA
-617 AAGPPVPGQEPETA
+617 ERPPGAAKDAAVA
-631 EPLRRTEFAQP
+631 EPLRRTECAQP

-660 RPTAMIGHSV
+660 RPAAMIGHSV
-670 GEYAAACLAGTMP
+670 GEYVAACLAGTMP
-683 LPDALRLVAL
+683 LEDALRLVAL
-693 RGRLMQALPPGRM
+693 RGRLMQSLPPGRM
-706 LSVGLPVEEAERF
+706 LSVALPVEEAERF
-719 AVGDVA
+719 AGGDVA
-725 VAASNAPSLSVLSGP
+725 VAASNAPSLTVLSGP
-740 AEALDD
+740 AEALDA
-746 IQRTLAARGVAV
+746 IERTLAAQGVAV

-769 PAMDPVLDEFRALAA
+769 PAMEPILEDFRALVAA
-784 TVPLAAP
+784 VPLAAP

-798 LTGTWITDEEATSP
+798 LSGTWITAEEATSP

-818 LRRRVRFHEGLATL
+818 LRGRVRFHEGLATL
-832 AENGPLVLVEVGP
+832 AETGPLALIEVGP

-850 TLARQHPEVSG
+850 TLARQNPEMSG
-861 NLVVGTLP
+861 NLVIGSLP
-869 APGRPVPADRT
+869 APGRPVPADRSV
-880 ATEALARLWLAGIE
+880 TEALARLWLAGTE

-911 PTYPFERERYWVE
+911 PTYPFERGRYWID
-924 PPTPE
+924 PPADE
-929 THLGL
+929 ALIGL
-934 LPTTGTPLQTET
+934 IPAEGGPPADSPPLAEA
-946 DGGATGTGAARRDVA
+946 DPAAAGRGAAANEDA
-961 GIGAAGVGAAG
+961 TNGIAHD
-972 VGAARP
+972 
-978 GAAGVGA
+978 
-985 AGAVPVASDA
+985 AGA
-995 AGTGVTESGAAGS
+995 
-1008 GAGEAGAVGAGPA
+1008 
-1021 GVPES
+1021 
-1026 VAAGAGAAGPGAVA
+1026 
-1040 SAVGG
+1040 
-1045 SVAFVGGGGG
+1045 
-1055 HDGAG
+1055 

-1070 PFVGPRDEREEA
+1070 AYVAPRDEREEA
-1082 VAEVW
+1082 VAAVW

-1125 ELPLSALMEAPTV
+1125 ELPLSALMEASTV

-1151 AYLDDP
+1151 AYL
-1157 GGSQPAADP
+1157 GSQSASAATDP
-1166 LSDPRKEGVR
+1166 LPEPRKEGVR